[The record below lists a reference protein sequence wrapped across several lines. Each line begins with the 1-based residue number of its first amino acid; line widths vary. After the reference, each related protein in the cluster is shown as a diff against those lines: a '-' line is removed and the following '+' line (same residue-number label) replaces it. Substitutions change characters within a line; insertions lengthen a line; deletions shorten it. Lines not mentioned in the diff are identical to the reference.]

1 MNLSTRIW
9 KIGLS
14 FFLILSVVS
23 VGPCAQAPEATA
35 QFNPDHW
42 SKEDLSRY
50 LALENGFDPDL
61 RKIVE
66 PQRSATSSRAMI
78 AGTSD
83 PLAVHAGLEVA
94 LLTSPTQ
101 FLFRRSTRRGLRC
114 FLMEQQGQWP
124 KSDSWPLL
132 PCRWQWPR

>member
-61 RKIVE
+61 RKIVQ
-66 PQRSATSSRAMI
+66 PQRSTTSATTMI
-78 AGTSD
+78 AGNSN
-83 PLAVHAGLEVA
+83 PLAGHPGMKAVSHDGKAA
-94 LLTSPTQ
+94 
-101 FLFRRSTRRGLRC
+101 
-114 FLMEQQGQWP
+114 
-124 KSDSWPLL
+124 
-132 PCRWQWPR
+132 